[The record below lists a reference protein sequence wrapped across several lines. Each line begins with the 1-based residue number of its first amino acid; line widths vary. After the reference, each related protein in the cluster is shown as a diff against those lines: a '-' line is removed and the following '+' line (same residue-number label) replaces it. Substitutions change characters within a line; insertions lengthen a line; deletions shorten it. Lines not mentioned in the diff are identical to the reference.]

1 MKRNGRGSNID
12 VVRTGGRRRL
22 RLALDAGAPSALV
35 RAAMRYFD
43 DDFLAVKGL
52 VVELPAFIERAR
64 KLDPSF
70 VCTPAALNMILEER
84 DRQRRHAIAD
94 SLADSEIEAVVKA
107 PLLPYQVQGAR
118 FVFRAGRAVLADDPG
133 MGKVV
138 QTLVAIEL
146 FKARNMAARALVV
159 CPTSLKYQWAKEI
172 ERLTGC
178 RPLLIEG
185 PHDTRRELYG
195 SPAPYSIVSYHT
207 LANDIKALGSLHTDV
222 VVFDQAQ
229 RLADWNQHI
238 AAAARRVEA
247 DFAVALAPVR
257 GNSAAIKAVCE
268 LVDAESASTPTAIGH
283 VCIARSVADVADQ
296 LPPVLEKTIYVPMTR
311 EQRAIHDQS
320 RDAVADIAAKWSS
333 LRFLSEKERKRFLLQ
348 LDRLRMSCT
357 STLLIDSRQRSD
369 TKIAECLQYVADNI
383 AAGVERAVVFTHWE
397 SVAAILRKAF
407 DSAGWSSKVEVVCD
421 DTLPQSGIYT
431 AGLVM
436 HIDCPWDNN
445 TMKHRMSRVSLTD
458 HAAVVSLIS
467 ASTAEEAFHAG
478 VCSLAAGLDL
488 DVERLTLGDSRL
500 DEIATAMAPLFE
512 GCDATVKGTLIGR
525 NEQESMA
532 DDGDASI
539 PEPEKLIEDAAA
551 LLDSVGRTL
560 RNDEAAARFAAA
572 LDAAPSSSARSL
584 LAFISSLAK

>member
-178 RPLLIEG
+178 RHCSLKVLTTHAASSTARPRHIPLCPTTHWPTTSRPSG
-185 PHDTRRELYG
+185 RSTRMWWSSTR
-195 SPAPYSIVSYHT
+195 P
-207 LANDIKALGSLHTDV
+207 
-222 VVFDQAQ
+222 
-229 RLADWNQHI
+229 
-238 AAAARRVEA
+238 
-247 DFAVALAPVR
+247 
-257 GNSAAIKAVCE
+257 
-268 LVDAESASTPTAIGH
+268 SASPTG
-283 VCIARSVADVADQ
+283 
-296 LPPVLEKTIYVPMTR
+296 
-311 EQRAIHDQS
+311 
-320 RDAVADIAAKWSS
+320 
-333 LRFLSEKERKRFLLQ
+333 
-348 LDRLRMSCT
+348 T
-357 STLLIDSRQRSD
+357 ST
-369 TKIAECLQYVADNI
+369 
-383 AAGVERAVVFTHWE
+383 
-397 SVAAILRKAF
+397 
-407 DSAGWSSKVEVVCD
+407 
-421 DTLPQSGIYT
+421 
-431 AGLVM
+431 
-436 HIDCPWDNN
+436 
-445 TMKHRMSRVSLTD
+445 
-458 HAAVVSLIS
+458 
-467 ASTAEEAFHAG
+467 
-478 VCSLAAGLDL
+478 
-488 DVERLTLGDSRL
+488 
-500 DEIATAMAPLFE
+500 
-512 GCDATVKGTLIGR
+512 
-525 NEQESMA
+525 
-532 DDGDASI
+532 
-539 PEPEKLIEDAAA
+539 
-551 LLDSVGRTL
+551 
-560 RNDEAAARFAAA
+560 
-572 LDAAPSSSARSL
+572 
-584 LAFISSLAK
+584 